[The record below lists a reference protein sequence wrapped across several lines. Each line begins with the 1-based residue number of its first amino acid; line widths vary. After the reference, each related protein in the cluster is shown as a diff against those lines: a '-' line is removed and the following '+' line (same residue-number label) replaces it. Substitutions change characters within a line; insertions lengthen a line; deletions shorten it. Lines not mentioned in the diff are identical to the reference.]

1 MVVNALREWKL
12 ACPKGSRDLVFPN
25 DNGDVF
31 PYQTLRWQLAAA
43 QVAAGLAASVDEPKY
58 GWHSLRHFYA
68 SWCINR
74 RIDGGLELPLK
85 TVQDRLGHSSIKQ
98 TADIYGHLF
107 QSLDDGSELALCRAG
122 FIRPAPVTAA

>member
-1 MVVNALREWKL
+1 M
-12 ACPKGSRDLVFPN
+12 
-25 DNGDVF
+25 F
-31 PYQTLRWQLAAA
+31 PYQTLRWQLAAV

-98 TADIYGHLF
+98 TADTYGHLF
-107 QSLDDGSELALCRAG
+107 QSLDDGSELALAERALFG
-122 FIRPAPVTAA
+122 PHPVTAA